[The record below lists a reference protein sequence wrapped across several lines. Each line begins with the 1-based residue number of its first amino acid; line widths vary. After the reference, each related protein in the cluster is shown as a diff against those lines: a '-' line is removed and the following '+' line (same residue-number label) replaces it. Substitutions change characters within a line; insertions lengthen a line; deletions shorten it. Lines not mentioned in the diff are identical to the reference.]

1 MKRLLTIMQDALLQ
15 KQPLVLVTIVGSTG
29 STPRGAGSRM
39 VIGAEG
45 CLYGTIGGGIS
56 EHLAEEEAKT
66 LIREKR
72 SQMKTYILHPN
83 EQADIGAVCG
93 GDVSVYF
100 QYLDPADTG
109 IAQVIQTGIRGFTA
123 RENLWLVSQL
133 AIGPGPASLGLVG
146 AAGLV
151 QWTGSAPQDLKAFL
165 TPQGTQIRQG
175 EKLYFSEPL
184 VRASFVYVFGA
195 GHVAQELVPLL
206 AHLDFRCVVFDDRES
221 LVCPERFPDA
231 EKTLLGDFSAIPSL
245 VQVTQDD
252 YVVVV
257 TRSHRCDFQAAA
269 FALKTPARYIG
280 IIGSRTK
287 LKLIRE
293 KLSALGFT
301 QEIITGARVHAP
313 IGLAIKSETPA
324 EIGVSIA
331 GELILARAS
340 PIPEG

>member
-1 MKRLLTIMQDALLQ
+1 
-15 KQPLVLVTIVGSTG
+15 
-29 STPRGAGSRM
+29 M
-39 VIGAEG
+39 VVGAEG

-72 SQMKTYILHPN
+72 SQMQAYFLHPN
-83 EQADIGAVCG
+83 AEADIGAVCG

-100 QYLDPADTG
+100 QYLDPEDRGLT
-109 IAQVIQTGIRGFTA
+109 QVIQAGIGCFTA

-133 AIGPGPASLGLVG
+133 VIGPGPAHLGLVG
-146 AAGLV
+146 EAGLV
-151 QWTGSAPQDLKAFL
+151 QWTGSVPQDPKAFL

-175 EKLYFSEPL
+175 ANLYFSEPL
-184 VRASFVYVFGA
+184 VQASFVYVFGA

-206 AHLDFRCVVFDDRES
+206 AHLDFRCIVFDDRES

-231 EKTLLGDFSAIPSL
+231 EKTLLGDFSAIPAL
-245 VQVTQDD
+245 VQVTQED

-257 TRSHRCDFQAAA
+257 TRSHSCDFQAAA
-269 FALKTPARYIG
+269 FALETPARYIG

-287 LKLIRE
+287 LNFIRE
-293 KLSALGFT
+293 KLRDLGFT
-301 QEIITGARVHAP
+301 QEVIAGKRVHAP

-331 GELILARAS
+331 GELILARAN
-340 PIPEG
+340 PISEG

>member
-1 MKRLLTIMQDALLQ
+1 MKGLLTIIQDALLQ
-15 KQPLVLVTIVGSTG
+15 KQPVVLVTIVGSAG

-39 VIGAEG
+39 VVGAEG

-72 SQMKTYILHPN
+72 SQMKTYSLHPS
-83 EQADIGAVCG
+83 EKVDIGAVCG
-93 GDVSVYF
+93 GDVSVHF
-100 QYLDPADTG
+100 QYLDPDDRG
-109 IAQVIQTGIRGFTA
+109 IGQVIQTGIGCFTA
-123 RENLWLVSQL
+123 PENLWLVSQL
-133 AIGPGPASLGLVG
+133 VIGPGPASLGLVG

-151 QWTGSAPQDLKAFL
+151 RWTGSVPQDLRAFL
-165 TPQGTQIRQG
+165 TPQGTQIGQG

-206 AHLDFRCVVFDDRES
+206 AHLNFRCIVFDDRES

-231 EKTLLGDFSAIPSL
+231 EKTVLGDFSAIPSL
-245 VQVTQDD
+245 VQITQED

-257 TRSHRCDFQAAA
+257 TRSHGCDFQAAA
-269 FALKTPARYIG
+269 FALGTPARYIG

-287 LKLIRE
+287 LKVIRE
-293 KLSALGFT
+293 KLRALGFT
-301 QEIITGARVHAP
+301 QEVIAGERVHAP

-340 PIPEG
+340 PRPEE